1 MKRVEWTVDG
11 ETVRGRLHA
20 PAGAHPERVPVV
32 LLAHGLS
39 SSSVEFYDF
48 PEKIARAGY
57 ACLTLDYRGHGQS
70 DGERGVLSKERVRD
84 DLLGGLQALTGEYH
98 VDTSR
103 VALLGHSTGAAL
115 AICAAPQIPNLR
127 CLIALAPVAR
137 LRDEMNPLEFIA
149 YFLLHLLNY
158 PVRLFYRKGLRV
170 PYKVDYKRLYV
181 SPEAIARAE
190 KDAFL
195 QRTIPV
201 KNYKPLVKRLNGV
214 ECARRLRVPA
224 LVMIGQHDI
233 VVGKHNSRRVYNALA
248 GAKTLLE
255 VPGSGHSMCGD
266 TRSDYVAARA
276 LEFLQ
281 QHLKGAPLQ

>member
-1 MKRVEWTVDG
+1 MKRIEWTVDG
-11 ETVRGRLHA
+11 ETVRGHLYA
-20 PAGAHPERVPVV
+20 PPGAHPQRVPAV
-32 LLAHGLS
+32 LFAHGLS

-57 ACLTLDYRGHGQS
+57 ACLTLDHRGHGAS
-70 DGERGVLSKERVRD
+70 DGERGVLTKERVRD
-84 DLLGGLQALTGEYH
+84 DLLGGLDALAREYH

-115 AICAAPQIPNLR
+115 ALCAAPQIPNLQ

-137 LRDEMNPLEFIA
+137 LRDEMNLFEFIA
-149 YFLLHLLNY
+149 YYLLHLLNY

-181 SPEAIARAE
+181 SPEAVARAQ

-201 KNYKPLVKRLNGV
+201 KNYKPLVRRLSGV
-214 ECARRLRVPA
+214 DCARHVRVPA
-224 LVMIGQHDI
+224 LVMIGQFDI
-233 VVGKHNSRRVYNALA
+233 VVGKYNSRRVYDALA
-248 GAKTLLE
+248 GPRTLLE

-266 TRSDYVAARA
+266 ARNDYVAARA

-281 QHLKGAPLQ
+281 QHLKGAPLP